1 MKPLDPRLLRH
12 ARAARRHVL
21 LTAGL
26 GGLTA
31 ALVVGQALLIAQ
43 AVAPVVRGEAGWDG
57 IQRGVVALLGL
68 LLLRGLL
75 AWAQE
80 RYAVRAAHRTIGEL
94 REQVIAHALALGP
107 RWLSSGQ
114 GPELATL
121 VTRGLD
127 ALEPYFVR
135 YLPQLLLAATVT
147 PATLAVVLG
156 LDLISA
162 VLIAGTL
169 PLVPIFM
176 ILVGRLTQDT
186 ALRRLV
192 VMQRLGGQVLD
203 LLAGLPTLRALGRAD
218 GPGRRV
224 RILGEA
230 NRKATLGT
238 LRVAF
243 LSGMVLEL
251 LTTLSVALVA
261 VGVGLRLVHGE
272 LDLVTGLAVI
282 ILAPECYLP
291 LRQVGTHFHASTD
304 GMAAASKA
312 FDVLALPL
320 PPKGAVPSP
329 PLRGA
334 TLAFEGLGVRTG
346 AAGRLAPASLTARL
360 GGPISPGPGTPGQII
375 ALTGASGSGKTT
387 AALALLGLVTP
398 DEGRVVVTPQ
408 GRSPLTLAELDREGW
423 WSQITWIPQRPVL
436 PPGTLREAVLALHGH
451 PGAQH
456 APDAALDEAAG
467 LTGLD
472 RVLASLP
479 EGWDTRIGQGGLG
492 LSVGQR
498 QRVALT
504 AGLLGDAQE
513 RPLIILD
520 EPTAHLDA
528 EGEQAVLSTLRR
540 WRAQGRTVIV
550 IAHRATLIR
559 LADVVVPVRD
569 GPVAE
574 GAAAAGR
581 AA

>member
-1 MKPLDPRLLRH
+1 MKPLDPRLLRYAH
-12 ARAARRHVL
+12 AARRHVF

-31 ALVVGQALLIAQ
+31 ALVVAQAWLIAH
-43 AVAPVVRGEAGWDG
+43 AVAPVVQGHADWSGV
-57 IQRGVVALLGL
+57 QRWVL
-68 LLLRGLL
+68 LLMGVLAARGLV

-80 RYAVRAAHRTIGEL
+80 RYAVRAANRTIGEL
-94 REQVIAHALALGP
+94 RERVVAHAVALGP
-107 RWLSSGQ
+107 RWLALGR

-156 LDLISA
+156 LDVISA

-169 PLVPIFM
+169 PLVPLFM

-186 ALRRLV
+186 AQRRQV

-203 LLAGLPTLRALGRAD
+203 LLAGLPTLRALGREN
-218 GPGRRV
+218 GPGARV
-224 RILGEA
+224 RLLGEA

-304 GMAAASKA
+304 GMAAASQA
-312 FDVLALPL
+312 FEVLAIPL
-320 PPKGAVPSP
+320 PPRGTAPAPS
-329 PLRGA
+329 LQGA
-334 TLAFEGLGVRTG
+334 TLAFEALGVRTG
-346 AAGRLAPASLTARL
+346 QGERFAPAGLTAKL
-360 GGPISPGPGTPGQII
+360 GGPIAPRPGAPGQII
-375 ALTGASGSGKTT
+375 ALTGTSGSGKTT
-387 AALALLGLVTP
+387 AALALLGLLAP

-408 GRSPLTLAELDREGW
+408 GGAPMELTELAGEGW
-423 WSQITWIPQRPVL
+423 WSQLIWIPQRPVL
-436 PPGTLREAVLALHGH
+436 PAGTLREAVLTLRG
-451 PGAQH
+451 PGSERASS
-456 APDAALDEAAG
+456 DASLEEAAK

-472 RVLASLP
+472 HVVASLP
-479 EGWDTRIGQGGLG
+479 QGWDTRIGQGGLG

-498 QRVALT
+498 QRVALS

-513 RPLIILD
+513 RPLIVLD

-528 EGEQAVLSTLRR
+528 DGEQAVLAALER
-540 WRAQGRTVIV
+540 WREQGRTVVV

-559 LADVVVPVRD
+559 MADVVVPVRD
-569 GPVAE
+569 GPA
-574 GAAAAGR
+574 GDPATSAAR